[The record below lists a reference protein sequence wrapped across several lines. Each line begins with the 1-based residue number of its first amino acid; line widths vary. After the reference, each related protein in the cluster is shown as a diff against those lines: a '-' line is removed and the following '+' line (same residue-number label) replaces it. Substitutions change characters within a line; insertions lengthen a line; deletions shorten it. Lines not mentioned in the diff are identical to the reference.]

1 MAATLEQIAEY
12 LDNRGWNYEE
22 DYENNRI
29 ITGVQAENLE
39 SFLLVIQLDEEGG
52 IF

>member
-22 DYENNRI
+22 DEENNR
-29 ITGVQAENLE
+29 
-39 SFLLVIQLDEEGG
+39 LLPGYKQKI
-52 IF
+52 